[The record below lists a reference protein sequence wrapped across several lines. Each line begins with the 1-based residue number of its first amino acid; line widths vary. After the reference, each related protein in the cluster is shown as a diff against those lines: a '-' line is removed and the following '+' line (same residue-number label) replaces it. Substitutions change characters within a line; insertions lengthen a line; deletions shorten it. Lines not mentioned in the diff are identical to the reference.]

1 MSFSTAIASLPD
13 LAGVARAFPIDGQFS
28 GGVPYGSGHINDT
41 FLVTLD
47 QPGNGPVRYILQRIN
62 HRVFKNVPALM
73 ENIDR
78 VTAHASRRAAAG
90 DGADAWRHALTLIR
104 ARDGRPWHRNSA
116 GEWWRCYVFIERAHT
131 YDVIETP
138 RQAREAARAFGDFQ
152 RLLSDLPG
160 ERLHETI
167 PLFHHTRSRFETFRR
182 AVAADSQGRAAGVA
196 GEIAFVL
203 AREPMVDVLLDL
215 HAAGAI
221 PERITH
227 NDTKLNNV
235 MMDDATQTGICVI
248 DLDTVMPG
256 LAPYDF
262 GEMVRTAT
270 NAAAED
276 ECDLSRVHARLAI
289 FEALAEGY
297 LSSAGKFLIPAEVAQ
312 LVFGGRLMTFEN
324 GMRFL
329 TDFLQGDVYYK
340 ISRANQN
347 LDRARNQFAL
357 LRSLEAQQSE
367 MEAIVRKHAGT

>member
-1 MSFSTAIASLPD
+1 M
-13 LAGVARAFPIDGQFS
+13 GRAFPISGRFL
-28 GGVPYGSGHINDT
+28 GGVPHGNGHINDT
-41 FLVTLD
+41 FLVTFAQAGD
-47 QPGNGPVRYILQRIN
+47 RPARYILQRIN
-62 HRVFKNVPALM
+62 HRIFKDVPALM

-78 VTAHASRRAAAG
+78 VTSHAARRAVEIG
-90 DGADAWRHALTLIR
+90 GADAAWRALTLIR
-104 ARDGRPWHRNSA
+104 ARDGRPWHRDSS
-116 GEWWRCYVFIERAHT
+116 GGWWRCYVFVEGART
-131 YDVIETP
+131 YDLIETP
-138 RQAREAARAFGDFQ
+138 RQAREAARAFGEFQ
-152 RLLSDLPG
+152 RLLSDLAG

-167 PLFHHTRSRFETFRR
+167 PLFHHTRSRFEAFRR
-182 AVAADSQGRAAGVA
+182 AVAADTHDRAAGV
-196 GEIAFVL
+196 GEEIAFVL

-215 HAAGAI
+215 HASGAI

-235 MMDDATQTGICVI
+235 MMDDATMTGVCVI

-276 ECDLSRVHARLAI
+276 ECDVNRVAARLPI

-297 LSSAGKFLIPAEVAQ
+297 LNAAGAFLLPSEIAQ
-312 LVFGGRLMTFEN
+312 LAFGGRLMTFEN

-340 ISRANQN
+340 TSRASQN

-367 MEAIVRKHAGT
+367 MEAMVKKYAGDNSVQPRINANLRE

>member
-1 MSFSTAIASLPD
+1 
-13 LAGVARAFPIDGQFS
+13 
-28 GGVPYGSGHINDT
+28 
-41 FLVTLD
+41 
-47 QPGNGPVRYILQRIN
+47 
-62 HRVFKNVPALM
+62 M

-78 VTAHASRRAAAG
+78 VTAHATRRAAES
-90 DGADAWRHALTLIR
+90 DGADAARRALTLIR
-104 ARDGRPWHRNSA
+104 ARDGRPWHLDST
-116 GEWWRCYVFIERAHT
+116 GGWWRCYVFVEGART
-131 YDVIETP
+131 YDLIETP
-138 RQAREAARAFGDFQ
+138 RQAREAARAFGEFQ

-167 PLFHHTRSRFETFRR
+167 PRFHHTRSRFETFRR
-182 AVAADSQGRAAGVA
+182 AVEADTHHRAAGI
-196 GEIAFVL
+196 GEEIAFVM

-215 HAAGAI
+215 QASGAI

-235 MMDDATQTGICVI
+235 MIDDATQAGICVI

-276 ECDLSRVHARLAI
+276 ECDLNRVEARMPI

-297 LSSAGKFLIPAEVAQ
+297 LSAAAAFLVPAEIAQ
-312 LVFGGRLMTFEN
+312 LAFGGRLMTFEN

-340 ISRANQN
+340 ISRASQN

-357 LRSLEAQQSE
+357 LRSLEAQRSE
-367 MEAIVRKHAGT
+367 MEAVVRKHADR